1 MPAGRKRG
9 VCDVPVTKRND
20 CRNHRLGS
28 IVCPR
33 MKGILTAALL
43 GLAASARPLPH
54 IELKP
59 VLTKLADERPVWMS
73 DLPDG
78 S

>member
-1 MPAGRKRG
+1 
-9 VCDVPVTKRND
+9 
-20 CRNHRLGS
+20 
-28 IVCPR
+28 

-43 GLAASARPLPH
+43 GLGLAASAQPLPH